1 MAFHECLICE
11 KIFKLKSDYMR
22 HVNRKFPCKKQEYVN
37 NQKKPE
43 TQMIEPKNM
52 KHKIN
57 TFPNLHTNSEKKEES
72 LMVGGSSRRE
82 LCFGQGPK
90 QTKNKCVYCL
100 KIFSSNSHWN
110 RHIKNNCKIKRQQEN
125 EKELIFKKLME
136 QFDIQNKK
144 IEKQSKEIEQL
155 KKHNDE
161 IEKKLDSKQIQIGN
175 NNNMI
180 TNNNNIT
187 IIAHGRENFDKI
199 KENDIIKALI
209 RGTNS
214 VPIITELMHY
224 NDQYPEFQNIYIPNI
239 SQKYCMVYDGNDW
252 LLKDNDDT
260 IDSLYATKYGLL
272 EGKFEEFFDKLT
284 VSQQNSFKRF
294 IDLNDKADEDDDSD
308 AKKIISGIKH
318 QLKLLLYNKRKL
330 IRNK

>member
-1 MAFHECLICE
+1 MVLHECLICE
-11 KIFKLKSDYMR
+11 KIFKLKSDYIR
-22 HVNRKFPCKKQEYVN
+22 HINRKFPCKKQEN
-37 NQKKPE
+37 ENIREKPK
-43 TQMIEPKNM
+43 TQIIEPENTEPE
-52 KHKIN
+52 IN
-57 TFPNLHTNSEKKEES
+57 ISHNLHINFERGKKQII
-72 LMVGGSSRRE
+72 
-82 LCFGQGPK
+82 FPK
-90 QTKNKCVYCL
+90 LAHGETKNKCIYCL

-110 RHIKNNCKIKRQQEN
+110 RHIKNNCKVKRQQEN

-136 QFDIQNKK
+136 QFEIQNKK
-144 IEKQSKEIEQL
+144 IEKQNKEIERL

-214 VPIITELMHY
+214 VPLITELMHY

-284 VSQQNSFKRF
+284 ISQQNSFKRF
-294 IDLNDKADEDDDSD
+294 IDLNDKADEEDDSD
-308 AKKIISGIKH
+308 AKRIISGIKH
-318 QLKLLLYNKRKL
+318 QLKLLLYNKRK
-330 IRNK
+330 IIKIK